1 MGGSLNSQQFVEAM
15 EAHVRDAA
23 TEATMSTLESP
34 PGRRP
39 SLAVRERAAWYGG
52 LSPQDQAHVR
62 SVVREAAGATVF
74 GLLTV
79 LDGARIVDEEK
90 GRFELFYTGRERT
103 LLNPEGIDLHD
114 LLRGP
119 ADETG

>member
-1 MGGSLNSQQFVEAM
+1 MNSQQFVEAM

-23 TEATMSTLESP
+23 TESTISTLEAP

-39 SLAVRERAAWYGG
+39 SQAVRERAAWYEG
-52 LSPQDQAHVR
+52 LLPQDQAHVR
-62 SVVREAAGATVF
+62 SVVSEAAGAAVF

-103 LLNPEGIDLHD
+103 LLNPDGIDLHD

>member
-1 MGGSLNSQQFVEAM
+1 M
-15 EAHVRDAA
+15 RDAA
-23 TEATMSTLESP
+23 TEATISTLESP

-39 SLAVRERAAWYGG
+39 SPPIRERAAWYNG
-52 LSPQDQAHVR
+52 LPPQEQAHVR
-62 SVVREAAGATVF
+62 SVVSEAAGAAVF

-103 LLNPEGIDLHD
+103 LLNPDGIDLHD
-114 LLRGP
+114 LLREP
-119 ADETG
+119 TDETG